1 MTLYHGSDVPNLH
14 ELKPFASNHD
24 KPYAYLSTS
33 DVLSLLYAHN
43 AVKRPGGFF
52 PYWFDKE
59 GLLHYDEYFPDQTR
73 LLYQG
78 HAGWVYTAEADDL
91 TQLEKMPWVYLS
103 EKPVPVAKAEY
114 FPDLYE
120 ALLQAEKDGRLMI
133 RRYEDMTDKQLEIR
147 RNIVRESL
155 KTHGEDDYRRFIR
168 VHMPEIGA

>member
-1 MTLYHGSDVPNLH
+1 MKLYHGSDVPNLH

-33 DVLSLLYAHN
+33 DALALLYAHN
-43 AVKRPGGFF
+43 AIKRPGGFF

-78 HAGWVYTAEADDL
+78 QAGWVYTAEADGL
-91 TQLEKMPWVYLS
+91 TQLEKMPWVYVAEES
-103 EKPVPVAKAEY
+103 VQVAKAEY

-120 ALLQAEKDGRLMI
+120 ALLQADRDGRLKLH
-133 RRYEDMTDKQLEIR
+133 RYESLTEQQHEKR
-147 RNIVRESL
+147 RCIVRESL
-155 KTHGEDDYRRFIR
+155 KTHGEDDYRCFIR
-168 VHMPEIGA
+168 EHMPEIGA